1 MTPTSLRSSGRARRR
16 VYLTDFSIPLGVAG
30 IIVVAWVWGWR
41 VALVVTLAGLLLS
54 TAGVAVVLLRGERLR
69 DTTMEA
75 GDRPL
80 LLHLYSPY

>member
-1 MTPTSLRSSGRARRR
+1 MTRRR

-30 IIVVAWVWGWR
+30 MIVVAWVWGWR
-41 VALVVTLAGLLLS
+41 VALVVVLAGLLLS
-54 TAGVAVVLLRGERLR
+54 AAGVAVVSLRGERLR
-69 DTTMEA
+69 DTTMEV